1 MKKLLIIFS
10 ILLFSQTFASDKL
23 HVKALEEYSSLTPH
37 KEFRVEMVEGG
48 VLNENI
54 VLLEGD
60 VLNCVLFKTKDP
72 TRAKRDAKIFF
83 KIVSY
88 ENPRG
93 LHLISEDLTAK
104 YAKTILN
111 KERIKQVETKNVV
124 KKVGGTV
131 ANFFVQ
137 GASAGISF
145 VDGVVENK
153 EDNRLKSGVK
163 QVYDDS
169 FLSYI
174 EYGEEIDI
182 KVGDKFYLI
191 VKEEKD

>member
-1 MKKLLIIFS
+1 MKKLLIALG
-10 ILLFSQTFASDKL
+10 ILLFSQAFALDKL
-23 HVKALEEYSSLTPH
+23 HVKALEEYNSTNPN
-37 KEFRVEMVEGG
+37 KKFKVEIVESN

-60 VLNCVLFKTKDP
+60 ILNCELIKIKDP
-72 TRAKRDAKIFF
+72 TRAKRDAKIYF

-93 LHLISEDLTAK
+93 LHLISENLIAK
-104 YAKTILN
+104 YAKTVLN
-111 KERIKQVETKNVV
+111 KERVKQVKPKNVV

-174 EYGEEIDI
+174 EYGEDIDI
-182 KVGDKFYLI
+182 KIGDIFYL
-191 VKEEKD
+191 VTKKED